1 MLERE
6 NAFYEVHQTEFREKY
21 LDKWL
26 VITGESLWG
35 VYDKI
40 ADAAKD
46 AFEHLEPGKIMI
58 HRPADDGRVIEIPSV
73 RARYPEGKKKP
84 KPCRKIVYSSG
95 DLVKYTYP
103 Y

>member
-1 MLERE
+1 MLEPE
-6 NAFYEVHQTEFREKY
+6 NAFYEAHQTEFREKY
-21 LDKWL
+21 IDKWL

-46 AFEHLEPGKIMI
+46 ALEHLEQGKIMI
-58 HRPADDGRVIEIPSV
+58 HRPADDGKVIEIPSF
-73 RARYPEGKKKP
+73 RARYAESKNKP
-84 KPCRKIVYSSG
+84 KPHREIVYSSG